1 MRYYI
6 RPHQRNIDNAE
17 EAWLALPRIGPA
29 QWVRA
34 NGSLIRQYRIA
45 HCNRPRDLYYF
56 KKVYAPGYTETVNPD
71 LVVDEG
77 L

>member
-17 EAWLALPRIGPA
+17 EAWLALPKTGPA

-34 NGSLIRQYRIA
+34 DGSLIRSYKNTPN
-45 HCNRPRDLYYF
+45 NRPTNMLWFRE
-56 KKVYAPGYTETVNPD
+56 VYAPGYTEMVNPD
-71 LVVDEG
+71 LIVDKG